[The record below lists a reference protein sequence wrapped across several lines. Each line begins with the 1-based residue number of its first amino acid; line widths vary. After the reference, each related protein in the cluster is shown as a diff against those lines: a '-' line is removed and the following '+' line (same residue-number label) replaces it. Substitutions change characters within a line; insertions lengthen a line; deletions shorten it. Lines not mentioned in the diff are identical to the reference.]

1 LNYEFGEIKMISHE
15 DELDLEVEI
24 YKLNGIKNLLSA
36 WAKDCESFEAV
47 VISDSLNSTV
57 ENINAILK

>member
-1 LNYEFGEIKMISHE
+1 MLSRDDMC
-15 DELDLEVEI
+15 DLELEI

>member
-1 LNYEFGEIKMISHE
+1 MISHE

-24 YKLNGIKNLLSA
+24 YKVNGIKNLLSA

>member
-1 LNYEFGEIKMISHE
+1 MISHE

-47 VISDSLNSTV
+47 VISDSLMQY
-57 ENINAILK
+57 